1 MLIKWSRGISDHGF
15 LGHAKAEAVHSILE
29 LVCEDL
35 YNEKLLQLSMDYPSV
50 NWKMFR
56 LMQEDVDSSLLWLF
70 CNGVGCWKMT
80 SVRWLSCCRED
91 YTSVTVSVRFPL
103 YISRWLENVPV
114 VERALQIILSWFSM
128 LLLLSQKKLQSS
140 RTNHVKT

>member
-15 LGHAKAEAVHSILE
+15 LGHVEAEAVHSILE
-29 LVCEDL
+29 SVCEDL

-80 SVRWLSCCRED
+80 SVRWLSCRRED

-114 VERALQIILSWFSM
+114 VERAL
-128 LLLLSQKKLQSS
+128 
-140 RTNHVKT
+140 